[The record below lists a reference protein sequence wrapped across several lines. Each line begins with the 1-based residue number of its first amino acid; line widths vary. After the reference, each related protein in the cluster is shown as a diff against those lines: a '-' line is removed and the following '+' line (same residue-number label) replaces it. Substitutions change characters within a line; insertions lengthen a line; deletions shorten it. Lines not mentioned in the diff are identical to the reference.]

1 MRIFLVYYC
10 MVYAIKVFNKSY
22 PFTIPTWMN
31 FHIFEYSCVKWLIV
45 ILIPQMFAT
54 WRKKRA
60 TVWHISR
67 IISTTRKPNPVR
79 ALSMGDVVETP
90 TISTRWIH
98 ATESVFREV
107 SCTQILEGYK
117 CTNNW
122 RDIKRVFTFKILNIL
137 NWSLF
142 VNKGKWIWTFFNCV
156 FFYPECSNQDFR
168 CRSGQCVD
176 VRRRCDGVPDC
187 TDRSDE
193 DSTMCGKILNDSVW

>member
-1 MRIFLVYYC
+1 MRIVLVYYC

-31 FHIFEYSCVKWLIV
+31 FLIFEYSCVKWLIV

-67 IISTTRKPNPVR
+67 IIFTTRKPNPVR
-79 ALSMGDVVETP
+79 DLSMGDVVETP

-122 RDIKRVFTFKILNIL
+122 RDIKRVFTFKILNIF

-156 FFYPECSNQDFR
+156 FFLSRVLQPGLQVSQW
-168 CRSGQCVD
+168 S
-176 VRRRCDGVPDC
+176 
-187 TDRSDE
+187 
-193 DSTMCGKILNDSVW
+193 MCGCQASLWRGARLYR

>member
-1 MRIFLVYYC
+1 
-10 MVYAIKVFNKSY
+10 
-22 PFTIPTWMN
+22 MN
-31 FHIFEYSCVKWLIV
+31 FLIFEYSCVKWLIV

-60 TVWHISR
+60 TVWHISND
-67 IISTTRKPNPVR
+67 ISTTRKPNPVR

-90 TISTRWIH
+90 TISTRWMH

-117 CTNNW
+117 CTNYW

-142 VNKGKWIWTFFNCV
+142 VNKGKWI
-156 FFYPECSNQDFR
+156 
-168 CRSGQCVD
+168 
-176 VRRRCDGVPDC
+176 
-187 TDRSDE
+187 
-193 DSTMCGKILNDSVW
+193 

>member
-1 MRIFLVYYC
+1 MPSVS
-10 MVYAIKVFNKSY
+10 NKSY

-90 TISTRWIH
+90 TISTRWMH

-142 VNKGKWIWTFFNCV
+142 VNKGKWIRTFFNCV
-156 FFYPECSNQDFR
+156 FFLSRVLQPGLQVSQW
-168 CRSGQCVD
+168 SV
-176 VRRRCDGVPDC
+176 
-187 TDRSDE
+187 
-193 DSTMCGKILNDSVW
+193 CGCQASLWRGARLYR